1 MPVRSPSGRGGE
13 DRGTGHEAL
22 SGAKT
27 TDFGSRLRRL
37 REAAGFTQEELASR
51 AGLTAK
57 GIGSLERGER
67 KHPHPHTVRSLAGA
81 LGLSG
86 AERDAFFGAAPRRT
100 GMAFAPT
107 IELREAY
114 SDLPEPPTPLV
125 GRGDDV
131 TLVRSLLEGGGARL
145 ITLTGPGG
153 VGKTRLVFEVAG
165 RVKDRFPDGVVFA
178 ALAPVAEPALLIPT
192 IARALNLREAGGQP
206 VRKLVHGYLREKRM
220 LLVLDNLEHLL
231 GAAQEVAAL
240 LSSCPSLKVLATSRA
255 PLRVRAE
262 REYPVGPLAVPDPA
276 RVPDPEGVAGAAA
289 AELFVERA
297 RQANPSFS
305 LTQENAAAVAA
316 ICWRVD
322 GLPLALELAAA
333 KARFLGPTELLAR
346 LDHAVQSDGARDL
359 PERQRTMRAT
369 LDWSHALLSREE
381 QALFWRLSV
390 FSGGFTLEAAE
401 AVGAS
406 GPDAGDVLDP
416 LGRLVEQSLVAL
428 DASFKG
434 EEARYRTLEPV
445 RQYALERLKGSGD
458 EELVRGRHAD
468 YYLALAERASS
479 ELKGAGQVAWL
490 ERLERELGNLRSALG
505 WLLERGEAGRAA
517 RLAWDVWIFF
527 AQRGHVSEGRLWM
540 ERALGSGGDLEAA
553 DRARALCVI
562 SALLFAGGEVGRTS
576 EFAEKAVEQART
588 AGDAEVLAFSTILR
602 GLAAIYLGNLDAA
615 EEILMGA
622 LRLCRERN
630 NPWGMAHALIGLAQ
644 VALIR
649 GGFGRAMELLDESEA
664 LARERGDAFTLAV
677 NLNTQATITQLQGDD
692 SRTADLL
699 RESVG
704 LLAALRDTWSLLYGV
719 LGLAGIVGRQG
730 NPERAARLFG
740 AAEALR
746 EKTGTAPAFPATQV
760 LYERDLASV
769 RARLGSDAFGSA
781 WAEGRAMRPEEA
793 AAEAIAG
800 ST

>member
-1 MPVRSPSGRGGE
+1 
-13 DRGTGHEAL
+13 L
-22 SGAKT
+22 SRAKT

-37 REAAGFTQEELASR
+37 RQAAGFTQEELATR

-67 KHPHPHTVRSLAGA
+67 KRPHPHTVRSLAGA

-86 AERDAFFGAAPRRT
+86 AERDAFFGAAPRRI

-107 IELREAY
+107 TEPRTTT

-125 GRGDDV
+125 GREHDV
-131 TLVRSLLEGGGARL
+131 ALVRSLLEGGGPRL

-153 VGKTRLVFEVAG
+153 VGKTRLAFEVASQL
-165 RVKDRFPDGVVFA
+165 KDRCPDGVAFA
-178 ALAPVAEPALLIPT
+178 ALAPVADPALLIPT
-192 IARALNLREAGGQP
+192 IARALNLRGLGGQP
-206 VRKLVHGYLREKRM
+206 VRELVFGYLRARRM
-220 LLVLDNLEHLL
+220 LLVLDNLEHMLET
-231 GAAQEVAAL
+231 AVSEVAAL
-240 LSSCPSLKVLATSRA
+240 ISSSPSLRILATSRA

-262 REYPVGPLAVPDPA
+262 REYPVGPLAVPDPTC
-276 RVPDPEGVAGAAA
+276 VSNPEGVAGAA

-297 RQANPSFS
+297 RRANPSFS
-305 LTQENAAAVAA
+305 LTGGNSAAVAA
-316 ICWRVD
+316 ICWRLD

-333 KARFLGPTELLAR
+333 NARFLGPTELLSR
-346 LDHAVQSDGARDL
+346 LDQALQAGGARDL
-359 PERQRTMRAT
+359 PERQRTMRST
-369 LDWSHALLSREE
+369 LDWSYALLSREE
-381 QALFWRLSV
+381 QALFQRLSV

-401 AVGAS
+401 TVGAS
-406 GPDAGDVLDP
+406 GPDAGGVLHP

-428 DASFKG
+428 EASFEG

-468 YYLALAERASS
+468 YYTRLAERASP
-479 ELKGAGQVAWL
+479 ELRGAGQVAWL
-490 ERLERELGNLRSALG
+490 EHLERELANLRSALG

-517 RLAWDVWIFF
+517 RLAWDVWLVW
-527 AQRGHVSEGRLWM
+527 ALRGHAGEGRLWM
-540 ERALGSGGDLEAA
+540 ERALAAGGDLDAA
-553 DRARALCVI
+553 GRAKALCVT
-562 SALLFAGGEVGRTS
+562 SALLFTGGEATGTS
-576 EFAEKAVEQART
+576 EFAEKAVEQARA
-588 AGDAEVLAFSTILR
+588 AGDAEVLAFSTILQ
-602 GLAAIYLGNLDAA
+602 GLAAIYLGGGDAA
-615 EEILMGA
+615 QEILSGA
-622 LRLCRERN
+622 LRLCRETN
-630 NPWGMAHALIGLAQ
+630 DPWGISHALVGLAQ

-649 GGFGRAMELLDESEA
+649 GDFERAMEMLDEGEA

-677 NLNTQATITQLQGDD
+677 NLNTQATVTQLQGDD
-692 SRTADLL
+692 PRTAELL

-704 LLAALRDTWSLLYGV
+704 LLAALRDTWSLLYGI
-719 LGLAGIVGRQG
+719 LGLAGIASRQG
-730 NPERAARLFG
+730 GPERAARLFG

-746 EKTGTAPAFPATQV
+746 EKTGAVPAFPATQA

-769 RARLGSDAFGSA
+769 RARLGSEAFEAA

-793 AAEAIAG
+793 TAEAISV